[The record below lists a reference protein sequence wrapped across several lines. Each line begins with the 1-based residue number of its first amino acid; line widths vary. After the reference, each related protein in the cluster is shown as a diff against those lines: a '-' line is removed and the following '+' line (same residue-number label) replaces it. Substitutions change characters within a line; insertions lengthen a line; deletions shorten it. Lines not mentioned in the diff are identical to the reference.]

1 MTICSPCADV
11 HSCER
16 GVPCSHIFSTPSK
29 PNAAG
34 FSLLEMLTVVAIVMI
49 VAAMTVIGIG
59 TAARSIRLHGAALD
73 YANLLQNARIQAVKD
88 DKYYTVRTDT
98 VANPPTAFI
107 DINSNGSYDVGE
119 PTMVFRSGTTPQPYA
134 AGPAVANLKTQFLP
148 PTPLALAS
156 VAAAALGP
164 TFGPRGLP
172 CTPTPNAGGSTTC
185 PFLTPTSF
193 ITFIQ
198 GAGGGWVAI
207 TVTPASRIRQWHY
220 DSNANWRPLD

>member
-1 MTICSPCADV
+1 MTICSPRAV
-11 HSCER
+11 HCCKR
-16 GVPCSHIFSTPSK
+16 GVPSGRIFLNLSK
-29 PNAAG
+29 PEAAG
-34 FSLLEMLTVVAIVMI
+34 FSLLEMLIVVAICMI
-49 VAAMTVIGIG
+49 VAAITIIGIG

-88 DKYYTVRTDT
+88 DKFYTVRTDT
-98 VANPPTAFI
+98 TANPPTAFI
-107 DINSNGSYDVGE
+107 DINSNGSYDAGE
-119 PTMVFRSGTTPQPYA
+119 PRMLFRSGTTPQPYA
-134 AGPAVANLKTQFLP
+134 AGPAAANLKTQFLP
-148 PTPLALAS
+148 ATPLALAS
-156 VAAAALGP
+156 VATTAAGP

-172 CTPTPNAGGSTTC
+172 CTPTPSAGGSTTC

-198 GAGGGWVAI
+198 GTGGDWVAV